1 MEQQINNNKEYYI
14 TESYSLAKT
23 MSYLLGREFF
33 RFNNKFDETKKVYS
47 FKDDEEFRRVL
58 TLVYKIRHKQEIN

>member
-1 MEQQINNNKEYYI
+1 MENNKEYYI

-33 RFNNKFDETKKVYS
+33 RFDNKFDPNKKVYS

-58 TLVYKIRHKQEIN
+58 TLVYKIKHKQKI